1 MKSPASFFKDKTVYI
16 MGLGLQGGGLGVA
29 KFLAPLV
36 KKLIISDLKKIT
48 PPLKNKN
55 IIYDFGQHSHNFIK
69 QADLVIPN
77 PAVSFDSPDLLFAQ
91 KFLLANKEGCSQVIG
106 ESALFAQFCS
116 VPIIGITGT
125 RGKTTTTTL
134 IYEILNQAFPD
145 QIILAG
151 NVPQKPCLPLLDQ
164 ITSQTK
170 FIVLELSSFQLH
182 YWHQIKKSPHISVW
196 TNLYPDHLD
205 RYSSMSAYAA
215 DKQAIHQYQAKKDLL
230 IKDPSPQAL
239 PKNWQ
244 LKIPGQHNR
253 ANAAAAL
260 KVAQALNIPDQL
272 SKKIITNFSG
282 VPYRLQTI
290 AVKNKITYIN
300 DTTST
305 TPTACIKAIQ
315 TTSSTP
321 TILILGG
328 SDKKLPLKKLI
339 TVIKQ
344 ADHLKKIILL
354 GGNGTDQIKPYLPPN
369 LITPIFSDF
378 TLALKKA
385 SELAQ
390 PGDTILLS
398 PGFASFSMFDNEFHR
413 GDLFNQYAQNLPA

>member
-1 MKSPASFFKDKTVYI
+1 MKSSSSFFKDKTLYI

-29 KFLAPLV
+29 KFLAPLA
-36 KKLIISDLKKIT
+36 KKLIISDLKKIN
-48 PPLKNKN
+48 PPFKNKN
-55 IIYDFGQHSHNFIK
+55 IIYDFGQHSHDLIK
-69 QADLVIPN
+69 QADIVIPN
-77 PAVSFDSPDLLFAQ
+77 PAVPFDSPDLLFAQ
-91 KFLLANKEGCSQVIG
+91 KSCSLVIG
-106 ESALFAQFCS
+106 ESALFAQLCS

-151 NVPQKPCLPLLDQ
+151 NLPQKPCLPLLDQ

-182 YWHQIKKSPHISVW
+182 YWHQIKKSPNISVW

-205 RYSSMSAYAA
+205 RYSSISACAF
-215 DKQAIHQYQAKKDLL
+215 DKQAIHKYQTKKDIL
-230 IKDPSPQAL
+230 IKDLSPQDL

-260 KVAQALNIPDQL
+260 KVAQALNIPDQI
-272 SKKIITNFSG
+272 SKEIITNFSG

-315 TTSSTP
+315 TTSPAP

-328 SDKKLPLKKLI
+328 SDKKLPLKELI
-339 TVIKQ
+339 ATIKQ
-344 ADHLKKIILL
+344 ASHLKKIILL
-354 GGNGTDQIKPYLPPN
+354 HGDGTDQIKSHLPSN
-369 LITPIFSDF
+369 LITPIFNDF
-378 TLALKKA
+378 TSALKKA

-390 PGDTILLS
+390 AGDTVLLS

-413 GDLFNQYAQNLPA
+413 GDLFNKYAQNLPA

>member
-1 MKSPASFFKDKTVYI
+1 MKSSSSFFKDKTLYI

-29 KFLAPLV
+29 KFLAPLA
-36 KKLIISDLKKIT
+36 KKLIISDLKKIN
-48 PPLKNKN
+48 PPFKNKN
-55 IIYDFGQHSHNFIK
+55 IIYDFGQHSHDLIK
-69 QADLVIPN
+69 QADIVIPN
-77 PAVSFDSPDLLFAQ
+77 PAVPFDSPDLLFAQ
-91 KFLLANKEGCSQVIG
+91 KSCSLVIG
-106 ESALFAQFCS
+106 ESALFAQLCS

-151 NVPQKPCLPLLDQ
+151 NLPQKPCLPLLDQ

-182 YWHQIKKSPHISVW
+182 YWHQIKKSPNISVW

-205 RYSSMSAYAA
+205 RYSSISACAF
-215 DKQAIHQYQAKKDLL
+215 DKQAIHKYQTKKDIL
-230 IKDPSPQAL
+230 IKDLSPQDL

-260 KVAQALNIPDQL
+260 KVAQALNIPDQI
-272 SKKIITNFSG
+272 SKEIITNFSG

-315 TTSSTP
+315 TTSPAP

-339 TVIKQ
+339 ATIKQ
-344 ADHLKKIILL
+344 ASHLKKIILL
-354 GGNGTDQIKPYLPPN
+354 HGDGTDQIKSHLPSN
-369 LITPIFSDF
+369 LITPIFNDF
-378 TLALKKA
+378 TSALKKA

-390 PGDTILLS
+390 AGDTVLLS

-413 GDLFNQYAQNLPA
+413 GDLFNKYAQNLPA

>member
-1 MKSPASFFKDKTVYI
+1 MKSTHSFFKDKTVYI

-36 KKLIISDLKKIT
+36 KKLIISDLKKIK
-48 PPLKNKN
+48 PPFKNKKN
-55 IIYDFGQHSHNFIK
+55 IIYDFGQHSHNLIK

-91 KFLLANKEGCSQVIG
+91 KLCSQVIG
-106 ESALFAQFCS
+106 ESALFAQLCS

-145 QIILAG
+145 RIILAG
-151 NVPQKPCLPLLDQ
+151 NLPQKPCLPLLDQ

-205 RYSSMSAYAA
+205 RYPSISACAF
-215 DKQAIHQYQAKKDLL
+215 DKQAIRQYQAKKDIL
-230 IKDPSPQAL
+230 IKDPSPQDL

-253 ANAAAAL
+253 ANAAAAF

-290 AVKNKITYIN
+290 AVKNQITYIN
-300 DTTST
+300 DTAST
-305 TPTACIKAIQ
+305 TPAACIKAIQ
-315 TTSSTP
+315 TTSPAP

-328 SDKKLPLKKLI
+328 SDKKLPLKELI
-339 TVIKQ
+339 AVIKQ
-344 ADHLKKIILL
+344 ANHLKKIILL
-354 GGNGTDQIKPYLPPN
+354 CGDGTDQIKPHLPPA
-369 LITPIFSDF
+369 LIAPIFHDF
-378 TLALKKA
+378 STALA
-385 SELAQ
+385 EVTGLAQ
-390 PGDTILLS
+390 SGDTVLLS

-413 GDLFNQYAQNLPA
+413 GDLFNQYVQNLPA